1 MNDYYLEKS
10 NRKDKKYMVSYINQD
25 TKKIN
30 TIHFGAKGMSDY
42 ILSKGDDEKKQRYIK
57 RHQVN
62 EDWTDLTKAGTWSR
76 YILWGEKTLKKSIK
90 EMEKLFRIKIHFI
103 DI

>member
-30 TIHFGAKGMSDY
+30 TIHFGDKGMSDY
-42 ILSKGDDEKKQRYIK
+42 TQHKDDERKQRYIK

-62 EDWTDLTKAGTWSR
+62 ENFDDPYSPGALSR
-76 YILWGEKTLKKSIK
+76 WILWNKPTLDESI
-90 EMEKLFRIKIHFI
+90 RDYKIRF
-103 DI
+103 DFN